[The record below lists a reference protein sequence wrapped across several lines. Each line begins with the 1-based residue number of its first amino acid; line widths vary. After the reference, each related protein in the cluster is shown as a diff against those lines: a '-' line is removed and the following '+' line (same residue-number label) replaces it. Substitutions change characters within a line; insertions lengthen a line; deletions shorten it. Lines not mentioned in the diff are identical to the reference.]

1 MSMNSAFLLILPLIA
16 KTALGQPNSADDI
29 LLHTVPGHAIPEN
42 LLSMRSAAFY
52 DPLYTQNELKE
63 IQNAFQKTGIDTEA
77 FFRSEKSFAGM
88 DFCRALSSY
97 LVSRKIKYLVFLQ
110 KSNSLYKITVAP
122 FCGNTDFVKEGQPV
136 LSLSNAALKPILVQ
150 LFQEGLAS
158 QKKLN
163 HLINEFPEEPS
174 VNYFSGH
181 RNESFTRLALTQRI
195 AIPVM
200 GDEAMNAKLAKCFDT
215 MKLNYKMVDPK
226 LTDGQLREQGFAAVL
241 RFVHT
246 QGKLAWELLGY
257 DKDKMASG
265 ISGVSYSEG
274 NPRITTQASETTV
287 YKFYFKHLDFG
298 DVYLGNTWDADP
310 QWERSLS
317 NHLHALMKETST
329 AVSKS
334 Q

>member
-52 DPLYTQNELKE
+52 DPLYTQNKLKK

-110 KSNSLYKITVAP
+110 KNH
-122 FCGNTDFVKEGQPV
+122 
-136 LSLSNAALKPILVQ
+136 
-150 LFQEGLAS
+150 
-158 QKKLN
+158 N